1 MNVVERAKRLLLTPA
16 QEWQVIE
23 AEPTTPA
30 ELFTQYVI
38 PLAAVGPAARVI
50 GFSLIGVHMPFSGAV
65 YRTPIGRALVGA
77 VVSYVLA
84 LVLVAVLGMIIDA
97 LAPTFGGT
105 PDRTQALKVAA
116 YSSTAAWLAG
126 VFAVLPGLAILGILG
141 FYSLYLLYVG
151 LPMLMKAPAE
161 KAGPY
166 TVVVV
171 RVAVVLFMVIGVVGR
186 RMMIGGMM

>member
-30 ELFTQYVI
+30 ELFTQYVV
-38 PLAAVGPAARVI
+38 PLAAVGPVARVI
-50 GFSLIGVHMPFSGAV
+50 GFSLIGVHMPFSGAA

-171 RVAVVLFMVIGVVGR
+171 LVAVVLFMVIGVVGR
-186 RMMIGGMM
+186 RMMTGGMM